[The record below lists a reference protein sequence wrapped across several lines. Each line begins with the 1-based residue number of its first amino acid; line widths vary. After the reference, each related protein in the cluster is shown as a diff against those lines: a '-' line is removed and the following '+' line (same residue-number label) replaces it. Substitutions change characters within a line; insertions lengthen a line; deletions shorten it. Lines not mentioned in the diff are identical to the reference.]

1 MKNSEIAAQ
10 ISFETFFIYTAEV
23 IGQNKEKAPAEF
35 MKLIKKAFICKDK
48 LGNNNSN
55 NVSCVLYCIST

>member
-23 IGQNKEKAPAEF
+23 IGQNKEKAPA
-35 MKLIKKAFICKDK
+35 
-48 LGNNNSN
+48 
-55 NVSCVLYCIST
+55 